1 MKPTMKVTIRQED
14 NSGRNAKAHEVSF
27 ETVSFDGVN
36 FDELYNLMKSF
47 TIAIGFSPNHWDE
60 YNRTLVEE
68 EQWEERRLERQL
80 EKLNE
85 E

>member
-27 ETVSFDGVN
+27 ETISFDGVD

-47 TIAIGFSPNHWDE
+47 TIAIGYQPDSWDKYVRE
-60 YNRTLVEE
+60 LVEE
-68 EQWEERRLERQL
+68 EQWEEV
-80 EKLNE
+80 
-85 E
+85 